1 MKRAGLIAA
10 SAVFLAMAVYLFLDF
25 TAGIKAGNAE
35 PAGPVD
41 PGGADAIVVLTGGM
55 GRVEEGLHLLR
66 KGKAGLLVLS
76 GVHADADLD
85 SIFLHHLD
93 RSERL
98 NIVLEKRSGST
109 FENAVEVKR
118 FMEERGLKSMV
129 LITSAYHMKRAEYIF
144 RKIMPPGIRIEP
156 YRVSTPNFDEE
167 RWWHGRSLMLLLIE
181 FFKYYWY
188 AAGFWMGAF

>member
-10 SAVFLAMAVYLFLDF
+10 LAVSFALAIYLFLDF

-35 PAGPVD
+35 PADTGVT
-41 PGGADAIVVLTGGM
+41 DAIVVLTGGM
-55 GRVEEGLHLLR
+55 GRVEEGLSLLR

-85 SIFLHHLD
+85 SIFLNHLD
-93 RSERL
+93 RSERPR
-98 NIVLEKRSGST
+98 IVLEKKSGST

-129 LITSAYHMKRAEYIF
+129 LITSVYHMKRAEYIF
-144 RKIMPPGIRIEP
+144 RRIMPPDIRIEP

-167 RWWHGRSLMLLLIE
+167 KWWQGRSLMLLLIE
-181 FFKYYWY
+181 FLKYYWY
-188 AAGFWMGAF
+188 AAGFAVGAF

>member
-1 MKRAGLIAA
+1 MKRNWLIAA
-10 SAVFLAMAVYLFLDF
+10 LTVSLALAVYLFLDF
-25 TAGIKAGNAE
+25 TAGIKAVS
-35 PAGPVD
+35 AGPVGQGD
-41 PGGADAIVVLTGGM
+41 ADAIVVLTGGM
-55 GRVEEGLHLLR
+55 GRVEEGLSLLR

-85 SIFLHHLD
+85 SIFLNRLD
-93 RSERL
+93 KFERPK
-98 NIVLEKRSGST
+98 IVLEKRSGST

-144 RKIMPPGIRIEP
+144 RKIMPPDIRIEP

-167 RWWHGRSLMLLLIE
+167 RWWHGRGLMLLLIE
-181 FFKYYWY
+181 FLKFYWY
-188 AAGFWMGAF
+188 AAGFAVGAF